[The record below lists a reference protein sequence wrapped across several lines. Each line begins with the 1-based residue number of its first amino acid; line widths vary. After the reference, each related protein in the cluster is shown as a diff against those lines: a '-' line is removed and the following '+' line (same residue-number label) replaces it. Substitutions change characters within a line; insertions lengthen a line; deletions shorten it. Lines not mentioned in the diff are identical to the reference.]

1 MIVIKELKNTII
13 VLALFIIDILLSVY
27 SLLFVKMVLE
37 RKFDCAGFENRHIFA
52 FVIFLVCFFIMY
64 DQYMSMTEKVFA
76 AGISAA
82 LSVIAAFICTFFVSN
97 LLRWKLF
104 TVGVWLAEFVFTWVL
119 VVCWRTLAAFLIRKF
134 GEKRSFLIIENMRNT
149 SRLARKLKYAS
160 DKGRDAVY
168 YMIDE
173 DNPAEIDALI
183 EEKLKNFDAVFVSP
197 MVSKDISERIMHKA
211 FILGKDVSILA
222 DLDGVS
228 TLHGRIYQLDDTP
241 VIEKKGVYMSRLQ
254 RFVKRGFDIVISV
267 ILGIVSLP
275 IALICAVAIKLDSE
289 GPVIYKQE
297 RYTIHKKVF
306 TIYKFRTMV
315 QDAEK
320 DGAQFA
326 TENDPRITKVGK
338 VLRATRL
345 DELPQLYNILLG
357 QMSIVGPRPER
368 PVFAD
373 YFSNTVKNYDMRFCV
388 KAGLTGYA
396 HVYGKYNT
404 RMSDRILMDIIY
416 IVNYSILTDI
426 KIMLL
431 TVQIMF
437 IKSAAEGIDE
447 EYDKIMSSEENEKK
461 RREETLRHMG
471 DKDENIYHHTGV

>member
-1 MIVIKELKNTII
+1 MIVIKGLKNTVI
-13 VLALFIIDILLSVY
+13 VSVLFIVDMLLSVQ
-27 SLLFVKMVLE
+27 SLLFVKFILE
-37 RKFDCAGFENRHIFA
+37 NKFGRAGFENRHIIA
-52 FVIFLVCFFIMY
+52 FVVFLVFFFIMY
-64 DQYMSMTEKVFA
+64 DQYASMTEEVFA
-76 AGISAA
+76 AGISAV
-82 LSVIAAFICTFFVSN
+82 LSVTASFICTFFVSVFLKWE
-97 LLRWKLF
+97 LL
-104 TVGVWLAEFVFTWVL
+104 TVSAWLAEFGLTWVL
-119 VVCWRTLAAFLIRKF
+119 LVCWRTLAASLIRKF

-173 DNPAEIDALI
+173 DNSAEIDTLI
-183 EEKLKNFDAVFVSP
+183 EEKLKNFDSVFISP
-197 MVSKDISERIMHKA
+197 AISEEISNRIMHKA
-211 FILGKDVSILA
+211 FVLGKDISILA

-275 IALICAVAIKLDSE
+275 IALICAVAIKLDSD

-320 DGAQFA
+320 NGAQFA
-326 TENDPRITKVGK
+326 TEDDPRITKVGK

-345 DELPQLYNILLG
+345 DELPQLYNILMG
-357 QMSIVGPRPER
+357 HMSIVGPRPER

-373 YFSNTVKNYDMRFCV
+373 YFSETVKNYDMRFCV

>member
-1 MIVIKELKNTII
+1 MIVIKGLKNKVI
-13 VLALFIIDILLSVY
+13 VSVLFIVDMLLSVY
-27 SLLFVKMVLE
+27 GLLFVKLILE
-37 RKFDCAGFENRHIFA
+37 KKFGVEGFENKHIFTFA
-52 FVIFLVCFFIMY
+52 VFLVFFFIMY
-64 DQYMSMTEKVFA
+64 DQYVAMTEKVFA
-76 AGISAA
+76 AAISAA
-82 LSVIAAFICTFFVSN
+82 LSVIAAFICTFFVSSF
-97 LLRWKLF
+97 LRWKLF
-104 TVGVWLAEFVFTWVL
+104 TVGVWFAEFAFAWVL
-119 VVCWRTLAAFLIRKF
+119 LVYWRTLAAFLIRKF

-160 DKGRDAVY
+160 DKGRKAFY

-173 DNPAEIDALI
+173 ANPSEIENLI
-183 EEKLKNFDAVFVSP
+183 EEKLKNFDSIFISSAISEE
-197 MVSKDISERIMHKA
+197 ISERIMHKA
-211 FILGKDVSILA
+211 FILGKDISILA

-241 VIEKKGVYMSRLQ
+241 VIEKKGVYMSRVQ
-254 RFVKRGFDIVISV
+254 RFVKRGFDIVASI
-267 ILGIVSLP
+267 ILGIISLP
-275 IALICAVAIKLDSE
+275 IALICAVAIKLDSK

-320 DGAQFA
+320 NGAQFA
-326 TENDPRITKVGK
+326 TEDDPRITKVGK

-357 QMSIVGPRPER
+357 HMSIVGPRPER

-373 YFSNTVKNYDMRFCV
+373 YFSKTVKNYDMRFCV

-426 KIMLL
+426 KIILL
-431 TVQIMF
+431 TAQIMF
-437 IKSAAEGIDE
+437 IKSASEGIDE

-461 RREETLRHMG
+461 RREETLHHMEE
-471 DKDENIYHHTGV
+471 KNENINNHTGV